1 MNITVNHIDNKD
13 AKAWDGYVKNHPKA
27 TLYHLSGWREVIQ
40 NTYQHPTY
48 YLMAKST
55 KNYAIT
61 GVLPLVHLKHFLFGN
76 ALVSMPFFD
85 HGGLLASNHATEK
98 ALLETA
104 LTLMDRLKAKTIE
117 LRHANRPLVLFQ
129 KGSSDLLKALVS
141 VNTPKNQVGKLR
153 ETVKTHKVSM
163 ILELPDSPK
172 TLMKSFKSKLR
183 SQIKK
188 PLKEG
193 LVPKIGGL
201 DLLDDFYRVFTI
213 NMRDLGSPVHS
224 INMIKNVVQQFPD
237 RTRIVIVYRK
247 NTPVACSLVVGFKST
262 LSNPWASSLRKYNR
276 LSPNMLLYWTMLE
289 YASSNVY
296 QFFDFGRSTPN
307 EGTYR
312 FKAQWGAKP
321 KVLHWHYL
329 KWEKKNKNIDSENNK
344 NNLAILIWKRL
355 PLSLTNLLGPQIRKH
370 ISL

>member
-1 MNITVNHIDNKD
+1 MDITVNHIDNKD
-13 AKAWDGYVKNHPKA
+13 AKAWDAYVQNHPKA

-48 YLMAKST
+48 YLMAKNT
-55 KNYAIT
+55 QNYAIT

-85 HGGLLASNHATEK
+85 HGGLLASNNATEK
-98 ALLETA
+98 ALLESA
-104 LTLMDRLKAKTIE
+104 LKLMDRLKAKTIE
-117 LRHANRPLVLFQ
+117 LRHANQPLVLSE
-129 KGSSDLLKALVS
+129 KGASDELKALAS
-141 VNTPKNQVGKLR
+141 VNTPKDIVGMLK
-153 ETVKTHKVSM
+153 ETVKTHKVRM
-163 ILELPDSPK
+163 TLELPNSPQA
-172 TLMKSFKSKLR
+172 LMKSFKSKLR

-193 LVPKIGGL
+193 LIPKIGGL
-201 DLLDDFYRVFTI
+201 DLLDDFYQVFTE

-237 RTRIVIVYRK
+237 RTRIVIVYIKR
-247 NTPVACSLVVGFKST
+247 TPVAGSVVVGFKKT
-262 LSNPWASSLRKYNR
+262 LSNPWASSLRQYNR

-289 YASSNVY
+289 YASTNGY
-296 QFFDFGRSTPN
+296 QIFDFGRSTPN
-307 EGTYR
+307 GGTYR

-329 KWEKKNKNIDSENNK
+329 KWEKKIKNNGSEK
-344 NNLAILIWKRL
+344 KKSNLAILIWKRL
-355 PLSLTNLLGPQIRKH
+355 PLSVANLLGPQIRKH